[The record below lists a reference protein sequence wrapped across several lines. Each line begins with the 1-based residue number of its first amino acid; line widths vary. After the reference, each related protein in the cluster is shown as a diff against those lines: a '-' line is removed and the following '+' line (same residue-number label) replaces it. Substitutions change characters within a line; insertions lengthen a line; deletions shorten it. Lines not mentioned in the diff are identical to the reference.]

1 MTLDNG
7 THWRDMLN
15 QQGRGA
21 RQMGG
26 ESSPSALPPS
36 PLTPTQ
42 GEREVDDDLMLDMAE
57 YRPWVLQ
64 RGRSRPAAL
73 LDLRW
78 YDTRAGL
85 WLGCAMA
92 YPQLAAAEYIGDR
105 MVSLDFGK
113 RQFILEGEG
122 LAELVR
128 RIQDGSVIRIQ
139 EYAAAVWPHR
149 PVGAVI
155 KSIKRVGKDTDTIP
169 NS

>member
-1 MTLDNG
+1 MDNG

-15 QQGRGA
+15 QQGRSG

-26 ESSPSALPPS
+26 EDSPQSHSVPPPPLS
-36 PLTPTQ
+36 PAQ
-42 GEREVDDDLMLDMAE
+42 GEREVEDDLTLDMAE

-64 RGRSRPAAL
+64 RGRTRPAAL

-78 YDTRAGL
+78 YDARAGL
-85 WLGCAMA
+85 WLGCAIA
-92 YPQLAAAEYIGDR
+92 YPQLAAAEYIGER

-113 RQFILEGEG
+113 RQFVLEGEG

-139 EYAAAVWPHR
+139 EYAAAVWPQR
-149 PVGAVI
+149 PSGPVVT
-155 KSIKRVGKDTDTIP
+155 SIRRVGP
-169 NS
+169 NKES

>member
-1 MTLDNG
+1 MDNG

-26 ESSPSALPPS
+26 EGSQPSQSAPQTSPPPA
-36 PLTPTQ
+36 Q
-42 GEREVDDDLMLDMAE
+42 GEREVDDDLTLDMAE

-78 YDTRAGL
+78 FDARAGL
-85 WLGCAMA
+85 WIGCAIA
-92 YPQLAAAEYIGDR
+92 YPQLAAVEYIGDR

-113 RQFILEGEG
+113 RQFVIEGEG
-122 LAELVR
+122 LNELVR

-139 EYAAAVWPHR
+139 EYTAAVWPHR
-149 PVGAVI
+149 LTAQVI
-155 KSIKRVGKDTDTIP
+155 TGIKRICAP
-169 NS
+169 AQ